1 MEVEKF
7 RRTDRSSFVAA
18 AKQHLE
24 ILNSRDSEETDN
36 EKQKRLFTKIAQV
49 SGNSEFSP

>member
-36 EKQKRLFTKIAQV
+36 EKQKRLFKDCASIWK
-49 SGNSEFSP
+49 F